1 MKDPSLQPPISDDL
15 ISFDS
20 NDEDGNSPSD
30 LGMWEQPLLT
40 NQDWADAPVDES
52 DTEIWQ
58 QTAIAPSQ
66 WQDAPMDAGE
76 NEIWEQTAIAPSEW
90 QDAPVKDEEHK
101 EGTIF
106 LPKIV
111 ESLSYPLIPLIG
123 YGFLGL
129 SLFDHVNIIYPVE
142 ISNPSWIVETI
153 GQISERIPILW
164 IGLLL
169 VFFRKSG
176 YVRKREIGGLK
187 FLSWLCLLLG
197 IIYLI
202 SIPML
207 IGNTVRLSRLI
218 DTQIETRAS
227 QQTERLKRARDQV
240 SQTKEQDI
248 SAYLRYQNSQTGKPQ
263 TITPDKFKENLLQKA
278 NKDISELEANS
289 QALKT
294 RQVCDLIERTIK
306 WSLGN
311 FLSTFVCVWI
321 WHLTRWTRIKNLELD
336 SKL

>member
-1 MKDPSLQPPISDDL
+1 
-15 ISFDS
+15 
-20 NDEDGNSPSD
+20 
-30 LGMWEQPLLT
+30 MWEQPLLT
-40 NQDWADAPVDES
+40 KQQWRDTATDEYADEAQWDQAAVNQE
-52 DTEIWQ
+52 
-58 QTAIAPSQ
+58 
-66 WQDAPMDAGE
+66 WQDAPTDDGE
-76 NEIWEQTAIAPSEW
+76 SGIWEQTAIAPSEW
-90 QDAPVKDEEHK
+90 TEASIKDEEPQ
-101 EGTIF
+101 EGMIF

-129 SLFDHVNIIYPVE
+129 SFFDHLNIIYPVE

-169 VFFRKSG
+169 VFFRREG
-176 YVRKREIGGLK
+176 YVRRREIGGLK

-202 SIPML
+202 MIPMM
-207 IGNTVRLSRLI
+207 IGNTVRLSRVI
-218 DTQIETRAS
+218 DTQIEARTS
-227 QQTERLKRARDQV
+227 EQTEKLKRARDQV
-240 SQTKEQDI
+240 SKTKEQDI
-248 SAYLRYQNSQTGKPQ
+248 SAYLRYQNSQTGLPQ
-263 TITPDKFKENLLQKA
+263 TSTPEQFKENLLQKA
-278 NKDISELEANS
+278 NKDISELAAKSQTLKAN
-289 QALKT
+289 QIG
-294 RQVCDLIERTIK
+294 DLTKRTIK

-311 FLSTFVCVWI
+311 LLSTFVCIWV